1 MSRRS
6 FATWLI
12 GAALAALPCA
22 PALAQTDRHED
33 ALRQE
38 LQQTLWPADFV
49 RRSNEYLRRYPQA
62 ADAAQARSALDSAQR
77 SVQLL
82 QTNKVRLYRA
92 DFELRGAPPAAR
104 EEVRLAAFGDKE
116 AALRLAHLYDSGDGG
131 LARNSNRYVAWLQ
144 YAAALG
150 NGPASYELAVYYRR
164 QDQPALAAPY
174 EARAEELGFQ
184 APVSLD
190 HIRK

>member
-1 MSRRS
+1 MGGERAFRLS
-6 FATWLI
+6 
-12 GAALAALPCA
+12 GAHVRALGQECA
-22 PALAQTDRHED
+22 R
-33 ALRQE
+33 LR
-38 LQQTLWPADFV
+38 
-49 RRSNEYLRRYPQA
+49 
-62 ADAAQARSALDSAQR
+62 
-77 SVQLL
+77 
-82 QTNKVRLYRA
+82 
-92 DFELRGAPPAAR
+92 
-104 EEVRLAAFGDKE
+104 
-116 AALRLAHLYDSGDGG
+116 DGG

-174 EARAEELGFQ
+174 EARAEDLGFQ